1 QADADSDGE
10 LTPDEYKAS
19 VAAANASKPGGGG
32 TTRPRLTPASPA
44 GGPWGP
50 GPRIGGPPGP
60 PMPCPHPHNGAMDT
74 AIEMVGFDADDTLWR
89 SEDYFHAAQDEFEQ
103 ILARHV
109 DLADARVRERLYAV
123 ERGNIAV
130 FGYGVKGMALSMVEA
145 AVDITGGSIP
155 ARELHRIVQIAKD
168 MLRHP
173 VELLPGVRE
182 AVEAV
187 AAEHAVVLITK
198 GDLFH
203 QEAKV
208 RDSGLSSL
216 FRRIEIV
223 SEKDAGTYARLLD
236 EFQIP
241 ADRFVMVGNSLRSD
255 IVPVLRL
262 GGWGVH
268 VPYHLTWAHENE
280 ADDVSGHPRLRH
292 VASAAELPRALR
304 GIVASAAPTAIAG

>member
-1 QADADSDGE
+1 
-10 LTPDEYKAS
+10 
-19 VAAANASKPGGGG
+19 
-32 TTRPRLTPASPA
+32 
-44 GGPWGP
+44 
-50 GPRIGGPPGP
+50 
-60 PMPCPHPHNGAMDT
+60 MDT

-109 DLADARVRERLYAV
+109 DLADAHVRERLYAV

-155 ARELHRIVQIAKD
+155 ARDLHRIVQIAKD

-208 RDSGLSSL
+208 RDSGMATL

-223 SEKDAGTYARLLD
+223 SEKDIATYARLME
-236 EFQIP
+236 EFGIR
-241 ADRFVMVGNSLRSD
+241 ADRFVMIGNSMRSD

-268 VPYHLTWAHENE
+268 VPYHLTWAHENDAE
-280 ADDVSGHPRLRH
+280 DVAGHPRLRQ
-292 VASAAELPRALR
+292 VASAGDLSAALR
-304 GIVASAAPTAIAG
+304 DIVASAAAAPVAP

>member
-1 QADADSDGE
+1 M
-10 LTPDEYKAS
+10 
-19 VAAANASKPGGGG
+19 NA
-32 TTRPRLTPASPA
+32 
-44 GGPWGP
+44 
-50 GPRIGGPPGP
+50 
-60 PMPCPHPHNGAMDT
+60 

-89 SEDYFHAAQDEFEQ
+89 SEDYFHAAQEEFEQ
-103 ILARHV
+103 IVSRHV
-109 DLADARVRERLYAV
+109 DLHDSSVRERLYAV

-145 AVDITGGSIP
+145 AVDITGGRIG
-155 ARELHRIVQIAKD
+155 ARDLHRIVQIAKD

-208 RDSGLSSL
+208 RDSGLAAL

-223 SEKDAGTYARLLD
+223 SEKDIATYARLLE
-236 EFQIP
+236 EFGIR
-241 ADRFVMVGNSLRSD
+241 ADRFAMVGNSMRSD

-268 VPYHLTWAHENE
+268 VPYHLTWAHE
-280 ADDVSGHPRLRH
+280 DDAEDVAGHPRLRL
-292 VASAAELPRALR
+292 VANAAELPEAVRDIA
-304 GIVASAAPTAIAG
+304 AAAAPAAVAG